1 MYIFEAQYLNVV
13 TCKTV
18 TKCIALQAV
27 GSDRDTFIQAMMV
40 AYDGSS
46 ENEELVSLELIAI

>member
-1 MYIFEAQYLNVV
+1 MYIFEARYLDVV

-18 TKCIALQAV
+18 TKQIALQAV

-40 AYDGSS
+40 SYDAAS

>member
-1 MYIFEAQYLNVV
+1 MYIFEARYLDVV

-18 TKCIALQAV
+18 TKQIALQAV

-40 AYDGSS
+40 SYDGAS
-46 ENEELVSLELIAI
+46 ENEELVSLELIAS